1 MAEQKQYPSC
11 AAFGD
16 HLLVTISNTSQ
27 VDETNEVIY
36 FMESDGAHK
45 YYEDQL
51 PSRQVQQNER

>member
-45 YYEDQL
+45 YYED
-51 PSRQVQQNER
+51 